1 VSQGVGANDHQK
13 ADYGID
19 APRAVRN
26 AALAGAAALVVGI
39 GLSPVRSPSQPMLVN
54 VARILGF
61 FIGVILLP
69 LAGAQIL
76 FSKLGKYRERDRL
89 LDSIP
94 WRGDETVL
102 DVGCGRGL
110 LLVGAAKRLRTGRAV
125 GVDIWQSKDQSG
137 NHPEATYEN
146 ARIEGVAN
154 RVEVKSGD
162 ARQLPFEDSTF
173 DVVVSSL
180 VLHNIHNATGRKK
193 AIREIARVLKGGGHV
208 AILDVWHTNK
218 YEQELRTSGMQEV
231 LRSRLH
237 FSMGLPM
244 RVVNGSKPAP

>member
-1 VSQGVGANDHQK
+1 VGQGVDVNDHRK

-19 APRAVRN
+19 APHAVRN
-26 AALAGAAALVVGI
+26 AALAGAAALVVGT
-39 GLSPVRSPSQPMLVN
+39 GLSLTRSPSQPMLVDI
-54 VARILGF
+54 ARRLGI

-69 LAGAQIL
+69 LAGAQFL
-76 FSKLGKYRERDRL
+76 FSKVGKYRERDRL
-89 LDSIP
+89 LDNIP

-137 NHPEATYEN
+137 NHPEATYQN
-146 ARIEGVAN
+146 ARIEGVAD
-154 RVEVKSGD
+154 RVEIKSGD
-162 ARQLPFEDSTF
+162 ARQLPFEDDTF

-180 VLHNIHNATGRKK
+180 VLHNIHDASERKK

-208 AILDVWHTNK
+208 AILDVWYTNK
-218 YEQELRTSGMQEV
+218 YEQELRKSGMQELSRSG
-231 LRSRLH
+231 LR
-237 FSMGLPM
+237 FSMGVPL
-244 RVVNGSKPAP
+244 RVVSGSKPAS

>member
-1 VSQGVGANDHQK
+1 MSQGIDPNDHRK
-13 ADYGID
+13 ANYGID
-19 APRAVRN
+19 APHAVRN
-26 AALAGAAALVVGI
+26 AALTGAAALVMGI
-39 GLSPVRSPSQPMLVN
+39 GLSLMRSPSQPMLVN

-61 FIGVILLP
+61 FISVSLLP

-76 FSKLGKYRERDRL
+76 FSKVGKYRERDRL

>member
-1 VSQGVGANDHQK
+1 MSQGIDPNDHRK
-13 ADYGID
+13 ANYGID
-19 APRAVRN
+19 APHAVRN
-26 AALAGAAALVVGI
+26 AALTGAAALVMGI
-39 GLSPVRSPSQPMLVN
+39 GLSLMRSPSQPMLVN

-61 FIGVILLP
+61 FISVILLP

-76 FSKLGKYRERDRL
+76 FSKVGKYRERDRL